1 MLSYWTKAELQNA
14 TVVDTS
20 KLAAKSDWACLKA
33 GIDKIDLE
41 KLKTVP
47 DDLRKPS
54 NVLKNEVVKKTVYDK
69 LVAEVNNIDTSG
81 FALKTRYDTDKQ
93 NLEKKIS
100 DADKNVRGTSGLVK
114 KVEQNAKIIEIES
127 KIPSISG
134 LATSSA
140 SAAVENKVPDV
151 SSLVQKNRL

>member
-1 MLSYWTKAELQNA
+1 M
-14 TVVDTS
+14 
-20 KLAAKSDWACLKA
+20 
-33 GIDKIDLE
+33 
-41 KLKTVP
+41 
-47 DDLRKPS
+47 
-54 NVLKNEVVKKTVYDK
+54 YDK

-81 FALKTRYDTDKQ
+81 FALKTKYDTDKQ

-100 DADKNVRGTSGLVK
+100 DADENVRGTSGLVK

-127 KIPSISG
+127 KIPSISR

-140 SAAVENKVPDV
+140 STAVENKVPDF